1 MGVMN
6 DEERIADRMTRRKY
20 ETILEPSPPFQSS
33 LRLRVS

>member
-1 MGVMN
+1 MGVV
-6 DEERIADRMTRRKY
+6 DGEERIADRMTRRKY